1 MANIRAGA
9 AGAFRRGP
17 PTVRSRLLLMA
28 VSLVA
33 PAAVFMFLLVQGEY
47 QESRERYEAQLVAT
61 TRALALATDRQLD
74 EGHATLRGLAVS
86 TALETGDVAA
96 FDAQARRAVNGGSGW
111 VVLSDR
117 QGRQLVNTKAA
128 PGQPL
133 PTAGKIP
140 ETTWAALEA
149 GQPVVSNLVVGT
161 LVRRPIVAIDKPVL
175 VGGEVHALS
184 YIQDPVALGSI
195 FRSQRVPEAWVA
207 SILDRNG
214 VLVTRSRDHER
225 LVGARATD
233 DMRAAMARR
242 NEGVILTHT
251 LDGTP
256 TVSAWSRAPSYGW
269 TFIVGVPRA
278 ELQAAQTRAVAV
290 MSAAAA
296 LLLGAGALLAVLF
309 SKRISREVRSLMED
323 AQVIADGAVVEPRP
337 RDLAE
342 TAEVRRS
349 LRILSLLLRD
359 REAER
364 ETASS
369 RQRLMINE
377 LNHRVKNTLATV
389 QSLALQSLGRG
400 GEKVNAFNER
410 LVALSRAHDLLTRHV
425 WEKAELEEV
434 VLRTLEPYRSRTS
447 VAGPTVWL
455 APNSAVSLSM
465 VFHELATNASKYGA
479 LSAEGGRVQV
489 SWRIDRG
496 AAELVLT
503 WTESGGPPVA
513 EPQRTGFGSRMIGS
527 SLASELNGSADLA
540 FRPEGL
546 VCVISAPLGDRIWTD
561 QPAVAAAE

>member
-1 MANIRAGA
+1 MADEGAGT

-33 PAAVFMFLLVQGEY
+33 PAAIFMYLLVEGEY
-47 QESRERYEAQLVAT
+47 RESRERYEQQLIAT
-61 TRALALATDRQLD
+61 TRALALATDRQLG
-74 EGHATLRGLAVS
+74 EGHAVLRGLSVS
-86 TALETGDVAA
+86 TALETGDFAG
-96 FDAQARRAVNGGSGW
+96 FDAQARRAVSSGTGW

-117 QGRQLVNTKAA
+117 QNRQLVNTRA
-128 PGQPL
+128 PPGAPL
-133 PTAGKIP
+133 PAGKIP
-140 ETTWAALEA
+140 DTTWAALAE

-161 LVRRPIVAIDKPVL
+161 MVQRPVVAIDKPVL
-175 VGGEVHALS
+175 VRGEVFALS
-184 YIQDPVALGSI
+184 YIQEPAALGSI
-195 FRSQRVPEAWVA
+195 FRGQRVPEAWVA
-207 SILDRNG
+207 SILDRDG
-214 VLVTRSRDHER
+214 VLVARSRDHER

-233 DMRAAMARR
+233 DMLAAVARR
-242 NEGVILTHT
+242 DEGVTLTHT

-278 ELQAAQTRAVAV
+278 ELQAAQTR
-290 MSAAAA
+290 SAAGVVVAAA
-296 LLLGAGALLAVLF
+296 LLLGAGVLLAILF

-323 AQVIADGAVVEPRP
+323 AQVIADGALVEPRP

-342 TAEVRRS
+342 TSEVRRS
-349 LRILSLLLRD
+349 LRALSLLLRE

-364 ETASS
+364 ESASN

-400 GEKVNAFNER
+400 GAKVEAFNER

-434 VLRTLEPYRSRTS
+434 ILRTLEPYGSRTTAS
-447 VAGPTVWL
+447 GPTVWL
-455 APNSAVSLSM
+455 APNAAVSLSM
-465 VFHELATNASKYGA
+465 VFHELATNATKYGA
-479 LSAEGGRVQV
+479 LFSEAGRVEV
-489 SWRIDRG
+489 SWRIDSA

-503 WTESGGPPVA
+503 WREVGGPPITA
-513 EPQRTGFGSRMIGS
+513 PQRSGFGSRLIRN
-527 SLASELNGSADLA
+527 SLAHELGGSAELA

-546 VCVISAPLGDRIWTD
+546 VCVISAPLGDRAWTG
-561 QPAVAAAE
+561 PVATAAE